1 MTPDSKTGK
10 FAVMGATGRDRAG
23 HAPYIGAVRRCLE
36 ARDVQV
42 ITVSLSG
49 HDGRRSAL
57 MLLGPDDPAAVTE
70 TGSGDATVTWDEE
83 NGWSL
88 AARCDAE
95 ALAAGDPVYKGLG
108 VIPDPDDVAAWAV
121 VLLAHPELTPSR
133 EDHPFRDCSVPDPA
147 FEESLARYAAT
158 V

>member
-1 MTPDSKTGK
+1 MTPNSKTGK
-10 FAVMGATGRDRAG
+10 FAVMGVTGRDRAG

-36 ARDVQV
+36 AREVEV

-57 MLLGPDDPAAVTE
+57 MLLGPDDAAAATE
-70 TGSGDATVTWDEE
+70 TGSGDAAVTWDEE

-88 AARCDAE
+88 AARGDAE
-95 ALAAGDPVYKGLG
+95 AVAAGEPVYKGLG
-108 VIPDPDDVAAWAV
+108 VVPDPDDVAAWVV

-133 EDHPFRDCSVPDPA
+133 EGHPFRDRSDGDPA

>member
-1 MTPDSKTGK
+1 
-10 FAVMGATGRDRAG
+10 
-23 HAPYIGAVRRCLE
+23 CLE
-36 ARDVQV
+36 AREVQV

-57 MLLGPDDPAAVTE
+57 MLLGPDDPAAATE
-70 TGSGDATVTWDEE
+70 TGSGDARLTWDEE

-88 AARCDAE
+88 AARREAE
-95 ALAAGDPVYKGLG
+95 AVAVGDTVYKGLG
-108 VIPDPDDVAAWAV
+108 VVPDPDDVAAWVV

-133 EDHPFRDCSVPDPA
+133 EGHPYRDRSVRDPA
-147 FEESLARYAAT
+147 FEGSLARYAAT

>member
-1 MTPDSKTGK
+1 MTPNSKTGK

-23 HAPYIGAVRRCLE
+23 HGPYIEAVRRHLE
-36 ARDVQV
+36 AREVHV

-49 HDGRRSAL
+49 HDGRRAAL
-57 MLLGPDDPAAVTE
+57 MLLGPDDAAADTE
-70 TGSGDATVTWDEE
+70 TGFGDATVTWDEE

-88 AARCDAE
+88 AARRDAK
-95 ALAAGDPVYKGLG
+95 AIAAGDAVYKGLG
-108 VIPDPDDVAAWAV
+108 VVPDPDDVAAWAV

-133 EDHPFRDCSVPDPA
+133 EDHPFRDCSVYDPA
-147 FEESLARYAAT
+147 FEESLARHAAT